1 MNLLKIIKK
10 YFKDLFFASKN
21 EGITRDKAEQ
31 KAFRIYNA
39 LPRNSR
45 RRIDRRLR
53 NQLKKRRE

>member
-45 RRIDRRLR
+45 RRIR